1 MEYNSLFSSRYSTNN
16 KNKNDKAKEYNIE
29 YKIFERRKR
38 SIQIEKKY
46 LQNIKI
52 DNNFVEKALNKIN
65 EYRKLHGVNSLSTD
79 DYLVKRAFLLAQK
92 KLTDFIGEDFLYKNG
107 EDLGI
112 NLEKCENELDVGK
125 LMDNWYNESKN
136 YNYIEPIEL
145 ECNNFTQMIWKS
157 SQKFGIGYYC
167 SQDKN
172 EEENPQNNKYYY
184 VALFYPAGNIPGE
197 YKSNIPKKQVEKN
210 NLKSS
215 ININKKEIQIKK
227 EIVSKNKEEIGKE
240 VIKQYKMNMTK
251 VIKFFIL
258 LILVAYNLRKLYIEN
273 KQLDN

>member
-1 MEYNSLFSSRYSTNN
+1 MEYNFLFSSRYSSNN
-16 KNKNDKAKEYNIE
+16 KNKNDKEKEYNIE
-29 YKIFERRKR
+29 YKILERKKR

-65 EYRKLHGVNSLSTD
+65 EYRKLHGVNLLSTD

-92 KLTDFIGEDFLYKNG
+92 KLTDFTGEDFLYKNG

-112 NLEKCENELDVGK
+112 NLEKCEKELDVGK

-145 ECNNFTQMIWKS
+145 ECNNFTQMIWKN
-157 SQKFGIGYYC
+157 SQKFGIGYYR

-172 EEENPQNNKYYY
+172 EEENPKNNKYYY

-240 VIKQYKMNMTK
+240 VIEQYKINMT
-251 VIKFFIL
+251 
-258 LILVAYNLRKLYIEN
+258 
-273 KQLDN
+273 